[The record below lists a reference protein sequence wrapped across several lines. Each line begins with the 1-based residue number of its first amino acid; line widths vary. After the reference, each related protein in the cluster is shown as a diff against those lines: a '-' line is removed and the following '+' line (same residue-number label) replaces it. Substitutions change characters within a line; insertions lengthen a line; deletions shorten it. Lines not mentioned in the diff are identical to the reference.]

1 MGKKMNSFSI
11 IIPTY
16 NSDKEIVKTIN
27 SILQQNY
34 DNYEVIIIDDGS
46 KDKTKSCIDK
56 YCKND
61 KIKYFYQENSG
72 VSSARNKGLS
82 KASNEYIMFVD
93 SDDELFDNALIT
105 CNEYINKYDADLYSF
120 GYICCTK
127 KSIKSFNFSFFYS
140 NNFDDYFK
148 KMYSEFLFNP
158 VWNKI
163 YKKSIIEKHGILL
176 DKEISIAE
184 DLKFNINYCNY
195 SNKYIH
201 INKKLYKYNLSN
213 NGLGLKFRLDSG
225 YTKIDIDLS
234 MKSKLIK
241 QKDVI
246 QFVDQI
252 VIKDIFSFYSKIV
265 DKRNKIK
272 TNQKIEL
279 IKDVQRK
286 YKCDIYKLE
295 SSSLKYNIL
304 LFFLKNNYAY
314 IIFIIAMLANRLD
327 QLNKIRKFGI

>member
-1 MGKKMNSFSI
+1 MVKKRNSFSI
-11 IIPTY
+11 IVPVY
-16 NSDKEIVKTIN
+16 NSEKKIVKTIN

-34 DNYEVIIIDDGS
+34 DNYEIIIIDDGS

-56 YCKND
+56 YCSDD

-72 VSSARNKGLS
+72 VSSARNNGLS

-93 SDDELFDNALIT
+93 SDDELLENALIT
-105 CNEYINKYDADLYSF
+105 CNEYINKYDADLFSF

-127 KSIKSFNFSFFYS
+127 KNIKNFNFSFFNS

-148 KMYSEFLFNP
+148 NMYSAFLFNS

-163 YKKSIIEKHGILL
+163 YKKSIIEKYSILF
-176 DKEISIAE
+176 DKGISIAE
-184 DLKFNINYCNY
+184 DLKFNIGYCKY
-195 SNKYIH
+195 SNKYLH
-201 INKKLYKYNLSN
+201 INKMLYKYNLSN

-225 YTKIDIDLS
+225 YAKIDIDLS
-234 MKSKLIK
+234 LKSELIK
-241 QKDVI
+241 HNDAI

-272 TNQKIEL
+272 LNKKIEL
-279 IKDVQRK
+279 IKDVQKK
-286 YKCDIYKLE
+286 YKCEIYKLNP
-295 SSSLKYNIL
+295 SSLKYNIL
-304 LFFLKNNYAY
+304 LFFLKNNYIY
-314 IIFIIAMLANRLD
+314 ITFIVAILANRFD